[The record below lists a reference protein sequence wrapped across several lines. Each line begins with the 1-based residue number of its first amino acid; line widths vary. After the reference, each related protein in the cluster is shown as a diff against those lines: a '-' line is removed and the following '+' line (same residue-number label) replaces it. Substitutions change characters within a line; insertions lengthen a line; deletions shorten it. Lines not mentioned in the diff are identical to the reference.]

1 MRWFFYAIITGMK
14 IKKRLSMAQQ
24 KRHALLNAGIT
35 PSAYGQRKASI
46 PMTSVK
52 QKSRTRKLKHRH
64 RVVE

>member
-1 MRWFFYAIITGMK
+1 MK

-24 KRHALLNAGIT
+24 KRHALINAGIT

-52 QKSRTRKLKHRH
+52 QKSSTRKLKHRH